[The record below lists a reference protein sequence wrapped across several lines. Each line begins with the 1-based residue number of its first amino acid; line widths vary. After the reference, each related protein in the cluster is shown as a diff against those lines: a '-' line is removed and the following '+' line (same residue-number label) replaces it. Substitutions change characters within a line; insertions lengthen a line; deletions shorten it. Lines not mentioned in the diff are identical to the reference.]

1 MNLAKLCI
9 ILVRPKYSGNIGAV
23 ARAMDNFGVQDLRL
37 VGPVTFCRQEADIMA
52 VHAQGVLDRLRSYP
66 SLREASADCQRV
78 IGTTCRSG
86 LYREGSRSPRSLA
99 AELATT
105 LDLNRSALV
114 FGPEDT
120 GLTNTDLRSCHGL
133 VSIPTAAHFRSLN
146 VAQAVLVCCY
156 ELFLAGQDSAA
167 DTAAGRELALAE
179 RQEFMYDKLQQA
191 LLTVGFLHRDNP
203 DHIMLALRR
212 ILGRAGLED
221 RDVRIFLG
229 LAHQINWYATRRPP
243 PSQPTQHDAQSEHQ
257 DQGDRRRS
265 ARTQDKAA
273 WRKSSL

>member
-1 MNLAKLCI
+1 MSLAKLCI

-23 ARAMDNFGVQDLRL
+23 TRAMDNFGIQDLRL
-37 VGPVTFCRQEADIMA
+37 VGPVTLCRQEADSMA
-52 VHAQGVLDRLRSYP
+52 VHARGLLDRLRIYT

-99 AELATT
+99 AELVPM
-105 LDLNRSALV
+105 LELNRSALV

-120 GLTNTDLRSCHGL
+120 GLTNTDLRYCHDL
-133 VSIPTAAHFRSLN
+133 VTIPTAAHFRSLN
-146 VAQAVLVCCY
+146 IAQAVLVCCY
-156 ELFLAGQDSAA
+156 ELFLAGQDAAA
-167 DTAAGRELALAE
+167 DSTAGRELALAE

-229 LAHQINWYATRRPP
+229 LAHQIGWYATRRPP
-243 PSQPTQHDAQSEHQ
+243 PSQPTRHATQ
-257 DQGDRRRS
+257 S
-265 ARTQDKAA
+265 ARQD
-273 WRKSSL
+273 RG

>member
-1 MNLAKLCI
+1 MSLAKLCI

-37 VGPVTFCRQEADIMA
+37 VGPTAFCRHEADTMA
-52 VHAQGVLDRLRSYP
+52 VHARGVLDRLRIYP

-78 IGTTCRSG
+78 IGTTCRPG

-99 AELATT
+99 AELVPT

-120 GLTNTDLRSCHGL
+120 GLTNTDLRYCHGL
-133 VSIPTAAHFRSLN
+133 VTIPTAAHFRSLN

-156 ELFLAGQDSAA
+156 EIFLAGQDTAA
-167 DTAAGRELALAE
+167 DSPPAGRAEPGRAAGRELALAE

-221 RDVRIFLG
+221 RDVRILLG
-229 LAHQINWYATRRPP
+229 LAHQISWYATRGWR
-243 PSQPTQHDAQSEHQ
+243 SQSSEPTRHDTRSEHQ
-257 DQGDRRRS
+257 E
-265 ARTQDKAA
+265 
-273 WRKSSL
+273 

>member
-1 MNLAKLCI
+1 MSLAKLCI

-37 VGPVTFCRQEADIMA
+37 VGPTVFCRHEADTMA
-52 VHAQGVLDRLRSYP
+52 VHARGVLDRLRVYP

-78 IGTTCRSG
+78 IGTTCRPG
-86 LYREGSRSPRSLA
+86 LYREGGRPPRSLA
-99 AELATT
+99 AELVPA

-120 GLTNTDLRSCHGL
+120 GLTNTDLRYCHGL
-133 VSIPTAAHFRSLN
+133 VTIPTAAHFRSLN

-156 ELFLAGQDSAA
+156 EIFLAGQNTTADSPLSARQP
-167 DTAAGRELALAE
+167 AGRAEPVRSATRELALAE

-221 RDVRIFLG
+221 RDVRILLG
-229 LAHQINWYATRRPP
+229 LAHQISWYATRGWRLQPP
-243 PSQPTQHDAQSEHQ
+243 ESQDTQSEHQ
-257 DQGDRRRS
+257 E
-265 ARTQDKAA
+265 
-273 WRKSSL
+273 